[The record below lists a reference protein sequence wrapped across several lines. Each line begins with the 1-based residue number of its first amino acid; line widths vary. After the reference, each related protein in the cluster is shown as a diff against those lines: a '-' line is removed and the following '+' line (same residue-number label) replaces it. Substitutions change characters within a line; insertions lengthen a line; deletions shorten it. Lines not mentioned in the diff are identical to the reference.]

1 MLEPALELLRQGG
14 SVMIP
19 IVVLSCVLYHA
30 SLRLLI
36 ELHRSRRRLRHPR
49 ARSAPAA
56 QVQLWQ
62 YDLRELFRSHRQL
75 IGVLIVA
82 APLLGLLGTVMGM
95 ISTFESLATP
105 ELRGSTQGLA
115 RGISMALVTTEAG
128 LAVAIP
134 AVLMLYYAQ
143 RQMQKALQELIALE
157 QRVTGREVAAV

>member
-1 MLEPALELLRQGG
+1 M
-14 SVMIP
+14 
-19 IVVLSCVLYHA
+19 
-30 SLRLLI
+30 
-36 ELHRSRRRLRHPR
+36 
-49 ARSAPAA
+49 
-56 QVQLWQ
+56 
-62 YDLRELFRSHRQL
+62 
-75 IGVLIVA
+75 LIVA

-157 QRVTGREVAAV
+157 QRVTGREVAAI